1 MGPDNTRY
9 PFAQFDL
16 ILLLTGD
23 RGSVESAPLAPRG
36 HLAGGRC
43 PAASPSRETR
53 SLKSEQLGNRED
65 MPHTHATHEL
75 SCAWDYKTRV
85 LKFHSLG
92 IHEHP
97 RVKHVSV
104 CLYLFMFRMTRCVM

>member
-1 MGPDNTRY
+1 MWRYDGP
-9 PFAQFDL
+9 PWPVFGQVGVFC
-16 ILLLTGD
+16 G
-23 RGSVESAPLAPRG
+23 
-36 HLAGGRC
+36 
-43 PAASPSRETR
+43 PAAR

-104 CLYLFMFRMTRCVM
+104 CFIYIYIIVQNDTMCDVRK

>member
-1 MGPDNTRY
+1 
-9 PFAQFDL
+9 
-16 ILLLTGD
+16 
-23 RGSVESAPLAPRG
+23 
-36 HLAGGRC
+36 
-43 PAASPSRETR
+43 
-53 SLKSEQLGNRED
+53 LKSEQLGNRED

-104 CLYLFMFRMTRCVM
+104 CIYNYVQKDTMCDVRN